1 MGNDLLIRAYRVGCG
16 DCIYVRIPQGK
27 NGFHI
32 LIDCG
37 KKGGTE
43 LLEKAIKDLETTM
56 LPDGDAPGKKRLD
69 LIVATH
75 RHEDHIKGFDK
86 ELFENIQVKNIWL
99 SAVMDPEHPQKAP
112 KAHKLHAF
120 ASAQMRRLA
129 DSGRALSPQVE
140 ILASAYG
147 VSNDAADDLLM
158 KTLPEANGIEPKY
171 VHAGMTSKQ
180 LGLGL
185 KDATIRVLA
194 PEQDIDHFYLG
205 EETDTSL
212 KGFQAVSSAARPRVE
227 RSGGPAP
234 KNISAGDFRLLQ
246 SGMLSNGLA
255 FAAKDTA
262 IQNNMSVVLL
272 IEWKKRRLLFVG
284 DAEWEREFKEGKDN
298 GSWNVMWEKH
308 RETHLKDP
316 VDFLKIGHHGS
327 INATPPVAE
336 LQPKPKAGA
345 ADFGTASIYRMLDT
359 LLPVPKPGKK
369 PAAQAIVSTERE
381 FYNPIPECAV
391 LVDLA
396 RRVSNTRNYGA
407 ELKKKNKDP
416 EGIWISTKAK
426 KNKFFETYEK
436 EFLDQPQPLRTDLEF
451 ELSGDE
457 FIDVLIPPGT

>member
-27 NGFHI
+27 DGFHI

-43 LLEKAIKDLETTM
+43 LLEKAIKDLEATM

-86 ELFENIQVKNIWL
+86 ELFENIEVKNIWL

-120 ASAQMRRLA
+120 ATAQMRRLA

-158 KTLPEANGIEPKY
+158 KTLPEANNIEPKY
-171 VHAGMTSKQ
+171 VHAGMTSEQ

-185 KDATIRVLA
+185 EGATIRVLA

-205 EETDTSL
+205 EETDTRL
-212 KGFQAVSSAARPRVE
+212 KGLQAVSAAARPRAE
-227 RSGGPAP
+227 HSAGPAP

-308 RETHLKDP
+308 RLTHLKDP

-327 INATPPVAE
+327 HNGTPGTDILDVI
-336 LQPKPKAGA
+336 LPK
-345 ADFGTASIYRMLDT
+345 
-359 LLPVPKPGKK
+359 GKK
-369 PAAQAIVSTERE
+369 KRQAA
-381 FYNPIPECAV
+381 
-391 LVDLA
+391 
-396 RRVSNTRNYGA
+396 
-407 ELKKKNKDP
+407 
-416 EGIWISTKAK
+416 ISTCLKAY
-426 KNKFFETYEK
+426 FGIPDDPTLK
-436 EFLDQPQPLRTDLEF
+436 EIAKRATIHSTLTD
-451 ELSGDE
+451 SDPGGW
-457 FIDVLIPPGT
+457 IDVFV

>member
-43 LLEKAIKDLETTM
+43 LLEKAIKDLEATM

>member
-1 MGNDLLIRAYRVGCG
+1 
-16 DCIYVRIPQGK
+16 
-27 NGFHI
+27 
-32 LIDCG
+32 
-37 KKGGTE
+37 
-43 LLEKAIKDLETTM
+43 M
-56 LPDGDAPGKKRLD
+56 LPDGDVKGKKRLD

-86 ELFENIQVKNIWL
+86 ELFKNIQVKNIWL
-99 SAVMDPEHPQKAP
+99 SAVMDPKHPQAEKV
-112 KAHKLHAF
+112 HKLHAF
-120 ASAQMRRLA
+120 AGAQMRRLA

-158 KTLPEANGIEPKY
+158 NTLPKANNIVPKY
-171 VHAGMTSKQ
+171 VHAGMTPEQ
-180 LGLGL
+180 LGLGI
-185 KDATIRVLA
+185 KGATIRVLA
-194 PEQDIDHFYLG
+194 PEKDIDHFYLG

-212 KGFQAVSSAARPRVE
+212 KGLQAVSAAAKRQAKVSA
-227 RSGGPAP
+227 GPAP

-255 FAAKDTA
+255 FAAKDSA

-284 DAEWEREFKEGKDN
+284 DAEWEREFKLGKDN

-308 RETHLKDP
+308 RETHLKEP

-327 INATPPVAE
+327 INATPPAAE

-345 ADFGTASIYRMLDT
+345 ADLGAASIYRMLDT

-369 PAAQAIVSTERE
+369 PTAQAIVSTERE

-436 EFLDQPQPLRTDLEF
+436 KFLDQPQPLRTDLEF
-451 ELSGDE
+451 ELSE
-457 FIDVLIPPGT
+457 EKFIDVLIPPGT